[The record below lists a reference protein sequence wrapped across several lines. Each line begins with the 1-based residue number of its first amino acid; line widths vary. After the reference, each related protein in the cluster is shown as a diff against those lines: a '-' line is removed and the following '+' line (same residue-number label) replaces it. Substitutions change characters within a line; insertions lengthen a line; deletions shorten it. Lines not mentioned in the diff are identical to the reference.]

1 MKKKDIVNIIILF
14 IIFNLILFFKIG
26 LNYING
32 STMDFISQHSVFP
45 DYFRMLFYSTKELFP
60 SFSFNLGA
68 GQNIYYL
75 SYYGLLSPMVLLSY
89 LFSFIKMIDFIQ
101 LYMYLAI
108 FSSVILM
115 YYFLKKRFNEKIS
128 LVGSILFLTSGPLI
142 FQTARHI
149 MFINYMPFL
158 ILSLIGVDKYFGNN
172 KRSLLVFSTFLIIM
186 SSYYYSI
193 GSILCIFIY
202 ALYKYLEK
210 DKKIEFK
217 KIFKFILLLIIPIL
231 MSMVLILPT
240 IYAITKGR
248 MDIVKNISLFE
259 ILIPNFNIN
268 EILYNAY
275 SIGTASILL
284 IVIIYGYFSNKQ
296 NKLISIVLSLFILF
310 PILLYI
316 LNGFMYV
323 RGKVLIPLLPIVIL
337 FITNFINDF
346 KYNNIKNR
354 DIIIIIMIMLSI
366 ITYIINGLYVFIIE
380 IVFMYTFY
388 LLAIKNK
395 KVDYLIY
402 YLIISSIA
410 CCFINNSLDTLIK
423 RNEIITNDIKIND
436 NTFYRIGNT
445 YYNNINKIN
454 NINEYISSIYS
465 SLENTN
471 YYLFYNN
478 KISNEISYDISS
490 SLITPNNILFNTLM
504 GNKYILSNYNIYG
517 YEKLKDN
524 IYVNNNVF
532 PIGFSSSKV
541 LNYDTY
547 KKLNY
552 PENAYALVT
561 NIISKNGN
569 NEYDNKV
576 EKIDL
581 KYEIINSNLDIEKDK
596 NKYIINSKDNGLI
609 NIRIDDK
616 YKNKL
621 LFISFDMDYIEKCSN
636 GDTSITI
643 NNVKN
648 TLSCDTWIYPNN
660 NNNFKYV
667 VNGNLNIEFSKGK
680 YIISNI
686 NTYIL
691 DYNEILKYKENISE
705 FIIDKEKTKGDIIS
719 GNINVKDDGYFII
732 TIPYEEKG
740 FTIKLDNK
748 KIDYEKVN
756 ESFIGFK
763 IEKGIHNIEITY
775 KSPYLKEGIVL
786 SSIGFITFIYILY
799 LDIKKRR

>member
-45 DYFRMLFYSTKELFP
+45 DYFRMLFYNTKELFP

-89 LFSFIKMIDFIQ
+89 LFPFIKMIDFIQ

-158 ILSLIGVDKYFGNN
+158 ILSLIGVDKYFDNN

-217 KIFKFILLLIIPIL
+217 KIFKFILLLTIPIL

-259 ILIPNFNIN
+259 ILMPNFNIN

-275 SIGTASILL
+275 SIGTTSILL

-354 DIIIIIMIMLSI
+354 GIIIILMIMLSI

-410 CCFINNSLDTLIK
+410 CSFINNSLDTLIK
-423 RNEIITNDIKIND
+423 KNEIITNDIKIND

-478 KISNEISYDISS
+478 KISNEMSYDISS

-581 KYEIINSNLDIEKDK
+581 KYEIINNNLDIEKDK

-616 YKNKL
+616 YKDKL
-621 LFISFDMDYIEKCSN
+621 LFISFNMDYIEECSN

-648 TLSCDTWIYPNN
+648 TLSCDTWIYPNS

-680 YIISNI
+680 YVISNI

-705 FIIDKEKTKGDIIS
+705 FIIDKEKTKGDIIL

-740 FTIKLDNK
+740 FTIK
-748 KIDYEKVN
+748 
-756 ESFIGFK
+756 
-763 IEKGIHNIEITY
+763 
-775 KSPYLKEGIVL
+775 
-786 SSIGFITFIYILY
+786 
-799 LDIKKRR
+799 

>member
-1 MKKKDIVNIIILF
+1 
-14 IIFNLILFFKIG
+14 
-26 LNYING
+26 
-32 STMDFISQHSVFP
+32 
-45 DYFRMLFYSTKELFP
+45 
-60 SFSFNLGA
+60 
-68 GQNIYYL
+68 
-75 SYYGLLSPMVLLSY
+75 
-89 LFSFIKMIDFIQ
+89 
-101 LYMYLAI
+101 
-108 FSSVILM
+108 
-115 YYFLKKRFNEKIS
+115 
-128 LVGSILFLTSGPLI
+128 
-142 FQTARHI
+142 
-149 MFINYMPFL
+149 MPFL
-158 ILSLIGVDKYFGNN
+158 ILSLIGVDKYFDNN

-202 ALYKYLEK
+202 ALYNYLEK

-217 KIFKFILLLIIPIL
+217 KIFKFILLLTIPIL

-259 ILIPNFNIN
+259 ILMPNFNIN

-275 SIGTASILL
+275 SIGTTSILL

-354 DIIIIIMIMLSI
+354 GIIIILMIMLSI

-410 CCFINNSLDTLIK
+410 CSFINNSLDTLIK
-423 RNEIITNDIKIND
+423 KNEIITNDIKIND
-436 NTFYRIGNT
+436 NTFYRIWNT
-445 YYNNINKIN
+445 SYNNINKIN
-454 NINEYISSIYS
+454 NINEYIPSIYS

-478 KISNEISYDISS
+478 KISNEMSYDISS

-581 KYEIINSNLDIEKDK
+581 KYEIINNNLDIEKDK

-616 YKNKL
+616 YKDKL
-621 LFISFDMDYIEKCSN
+621 LFISFNMDYIEECSN

-648 TLSCDTWIYPNN
+648 TLSCDTWIYPNS

-680 YIISNI
+680 YVISNI

-705 FIIDKEKTKGDIIS
+705 FIIDKEKTKGDIIL

-763 IEKGIHNIEITY
+763 IGKGIHNVEITY